1 MSVFDL
7 RVALS
12 WNSSHDSLELR
23 VIDLGRV
30 VGRIEH
36 DGKRVAG
43 SASRSL
49 RPFAREG
56 SLCHNET
63 ERQHRW
69 DSKLRRTFISK
80 GLFSLKRPRTKTG
93 LREGHNIGHE
103 KNPIECTS
111 DGR

>member
-12 WNSSHDSLELR
+12 WNSSHDSLGLR
-23 VIDLGRV
+23 VIDWGRV

-36 DGKRVAG
+36 NGKRVAG

-49 RPFAREG
+49 QPFAREG
-56 SLCHNET
+56 CLCHNET

-80 GLFSLKRPRTKTG
+80 GLFSFEKT
-93 LREGHNIGHE
+93 ED
-103 KNPIECTS
+103 KNGPER
-111 DGR
+111 GA